1 MKRLFGLCL
10 FWLGIGMT
18 VFMLLPTTFWSVVVT
33 FACIIITRIVVTN
46 QIVFWCILLDEAS
59 DLVIVQIRT
68 EISSLRVYSQI

>member
-33 FACIIITRIVVTN
+33 FACIIIGYYL
-46 QIVFWCILLDEAS
+46 FCFC
-59 DLVIVQIRT
+59 
-68 EISSLRVYSQI
+68 